1 MLKETEETIVFFC
14 DIFIIVE
21 LHLEPRRS
29 RGAPPPRLRLGSKC
43 NSLSQQSNCEHGDDL
58 SNFQQKFALGRSFQH
73 FAIEFLGTKK
83 HYSHA

>member
-1 MLKETEETIVFFC
+1 MLQETEETIIFFC
-14 DIFIIVE
+14 DIFIIVAFQ
-21 LHLEPRRS
+21 LRGG
-29 RGAPPPRLRLGSKC
+29 GAPPSPATPMVLNAIRF
-43 NSLSQQSNCEHGDDL
+43 LSSPIANMATIL